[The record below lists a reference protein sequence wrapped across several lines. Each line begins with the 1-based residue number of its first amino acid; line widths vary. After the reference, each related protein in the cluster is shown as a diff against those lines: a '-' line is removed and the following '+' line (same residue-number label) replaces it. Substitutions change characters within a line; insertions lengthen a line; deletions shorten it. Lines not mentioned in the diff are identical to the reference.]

1 MALVLALVRR
11 TSAFPLINIDGP
23 PPACK
28 EAAPLPQ
35 IETMII
41 PLLILAGTTFVGLA
55 FIFGPLQAV
64 LHTALA
70 AAVLASFWLAFVLAS
85 AIA

>member
-1 MALVLALVRR
+1 
-11 TSAFPLINIDGP
+11 
-23 PPACK
+23 
-28 EAAPLPQ
+28 
-35 IETMII
+35 MIT
-41 PLLILAGTTFVGLA
+41 PLLIIAGTAVIGLS

-70 AAVLASFWLAFVLAS
+70 TAVLAFFWLAFVLVS

>member
-1 MALVLALVRR
+1 ML
-11 TSAFPLINIDGP
+11 T
-23 PPACK
+23 
-28 EAAPLPQ
+28 
-35 IETMII
+35 
-41 PLLILAGTTFVGLA
+41 PLLILAGTAIVGLS

-64 LHTALA
+64 IHTAVT

>member
-1 MALVLALVRR
+1 MPALVHG
-11 TSAFPLINIDGP
+11 TSAFHLIILDGP

-28 EAAPLPQ
+28 VAAPLPQ

-41 PLLILAGTTFVGLA
+41 PLLILAGTAVIGLS

-64 LHTALA
+64 LHTAVT